1 MNAILKVARIGH
13 PVVRAAASPVP
24 AADIASP
31 GFQRLVDDMVAT
43 MHEYEGVGLAAPQV
57 HVSLRVA
64 VIEVQASD
72 ERSHAAVPL
81 TVLVNPVVDLLWLG
95 GLLIGLGTL
104 IAIWP
109 DPHVA
114 RRLAR
119 RYAEEPL
126 ASER

>member
-1 MNAILKVARIGH
+1 VIFSGTAPNGGASLK
-13 PVVRAAASPVP
+13 
-24 AADIASP
+24 
-31 GFQRLVDDMVAT
+31 
-43 MHEYEGVGLAAPQV
+43 
-57 HVSLRVA
+57 
-64 VIEVQASD
+64 
-72 ERSHAAVPL
+72 
-81 TVLVNPVVDLLWLG
+81 VLVNPVVDLLWFG
-95 GLLIGLGTL
+95 GLLIALGTL

>member
-1 MNAILKVARIGH
+1 
-13 PVVRAAASPVP
+13 
-24 AADIASP
+24 
-31 GFQRLVDDMVAT
+31 
-43 MHEYEGVGLAAPQV
+43 
-57 HVSLRVA
+57 
-64 VIEVQASD
+64 
-72 ERSHAAVPL
+72 
-81 TVLVNPVVDLLWLG
+81 VLVNPVVDLLWFG

-126 ASER
+126 PSER